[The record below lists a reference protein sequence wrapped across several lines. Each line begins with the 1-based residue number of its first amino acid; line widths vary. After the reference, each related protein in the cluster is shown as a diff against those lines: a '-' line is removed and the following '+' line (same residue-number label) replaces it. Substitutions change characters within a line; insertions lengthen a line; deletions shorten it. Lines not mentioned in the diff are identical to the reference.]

1 MREIFLWTR
10 GMVSGWFRGVTF
22 IVHFISHLMLPL
34 IWQEVLVPGLEVRD
48 LALGNQVVGS
58 EDTSGTSLLQN
69 WVCRPNSSS
78 STSLLGTSCWNC
90 CHDFWAFCCR
100 GKHIFRWRCITLTFW
115 EAGMYQDVS
124 SAEES
129 AFPAP
134 TVLVKSGSVDAV
146 PSRQAVSVLWN
157 LFKIKSV
164 VSYLLSWNRI
174 VLVFIVTISKVRKGY
189 RSLQRPGDSTW
200 FPRVLWFNFPLCA
213 CIWFV
218 TSLVSREPWRW
229 ENIDHPLAGHGIS
242 GSWALTSEVGGLCR
256 SDCWLVML
264 VADFLSWTLSSGW
277 VGDLGVC

>member
-34 IWQEVLVPGLEVRD
+34 IWQKVLVPGLEIFHLMLPLIWQEVLVPGLEVRD
-48 LALGNQVVGS
+48 PALGNQVVGS

-69 WVCRPNSSS
+69 WVCKPNLSS

-134 TVLVKSGSVDAV
+134 TVLVKSGYVDAV

-189 RSLQRPGDSTW
+189 RSLQRDRET
-200 FPRVLWFNFPLCA
+200 PLG
-213 CIWFV
+213 FQG
-218 TSLVSREPWRW
+218 SFDL
-229 ENIDHPLAGHGIS
+229 IS
-242 GSWALTSEVGGLCR
+242 PCVPA
-256 SDCWLVML
+256 
-264 VADFLSWTLSSGW
+264 F
-277 VGDLGVC
+277 DL